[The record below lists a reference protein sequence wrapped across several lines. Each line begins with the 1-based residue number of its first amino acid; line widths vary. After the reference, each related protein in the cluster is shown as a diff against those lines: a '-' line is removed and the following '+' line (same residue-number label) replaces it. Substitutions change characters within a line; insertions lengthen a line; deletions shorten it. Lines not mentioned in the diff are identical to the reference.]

1 LRTHGGDSAQRP
13 IQCQPS
19 AKKLNSSTL
28 EQTARDF
35 RHSAPAGPHHGPY
48 GKTACSCSRPQ
59 YLDHMSAEPRLGRAA
74 GLARLGRAR
83 CFDDKPTPARLS
95 KDSGLWP
102 YALTLWTETSR
113 HC

>member
-1 LRTHGGDSAQRP
+1 
-13 IQCQPS
+13 
-19 AKKLNSSTL
+19 
-28 EQTARDF
+28 
-35 RHSAPAGPHHGPY
+35 
-48 GKTACSCSRPQ
+48 
-59 YLDHMSAEPRLGRAA
+59 MSAGPRLGRAA